1 LQFDQLQ
8 QQITV
13 VHNPMKLYTYIKWK
27 STKMIPI
34 SNTIGKNKFNQ
45 LQQQISV
52 YKFDVNFMLTNTKLK
67 KKIMININIATT
79 KN

>member
-1 LQFDQLQ
+1 
-8 QQITV
+8 
-13 VHNPMKLYTYIKWK
+13 
-27 STKMIPI
+27 MIPI

>member
-1 LQFDQLQ
+1 
-8 QQITV
+8 
-13 VHNPMKLYTYIKWK
+13 
-27 STKMIPI
+27 MIPI

-79 KN
+79 KNWDRKINSNNK